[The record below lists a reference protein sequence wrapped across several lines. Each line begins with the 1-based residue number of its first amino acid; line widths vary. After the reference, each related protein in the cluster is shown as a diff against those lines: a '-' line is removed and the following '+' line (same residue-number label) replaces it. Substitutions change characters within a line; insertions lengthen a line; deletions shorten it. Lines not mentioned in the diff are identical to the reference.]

1 MYKGKKILCVIP
13 ARKGSKR
20 IKWKNI
26 ISLASRP
33 LLEYTINCA
42 MNSKY
47 IDRVIVST
55 DSYFIKDLAK
65 KMGADTPF
73 LRPKNLATDDARTID
88 VLLHTI
94 KYCEEIEN
102 EEYDYLV
109 LLQNTS
115 PLRKSWQVD
124 EAIEKIVS
132 SSLSSLISISEVRE
146 RPILMK
152 KLSANNKKLTPLL
165 NDLKNNEYKSIYR
178 INGAIFINKIDK
190 NFNSNTILAYNQ
202 LPYIMDR
209 KTSID
214 IDTIEDIKIAEYYL
228 GVEDEKKLEINFIE
242 GSMEK
247 LILIGAGGYAKSV
260 MDSIDN
266 KKYTIVGF
274 IDNIKIGHHLGIPI
288 ISSSLDDI
296 KNPKD
301 FVYFIS
307 IGDNKKRKF
316 WYEEVQKR
324 NLEIIDVIDKS
335 AILSKNITHGPGLFV
350 GKLAVINSDAH
361 IGENVIINTKALVE
375 HGVHI
380 GNHSN
385 VSTNTTVNGD
395 VKIGNECF
403 IGSSSVING
412 QIIIGNSCTVGS
424 GTVVIHNISYG
435 STVVGVPGKII
446 KEDEK
451 MRERIFIVAEIGC
464 NHNGDPELAKKM
476 VEIAKECGVDAVKFQ
491 TFKADLLISK
501 YAPKAEYQKKVTS
514 SDESQLEM
522 TKKLELPF
530 NKFIE
535 LEKYARSLGLEVF
548 STPFDFESIDF
559 LAGYQQKIWKIPSGE
574 ITNLPYIEKIAKL
587 PVINKQIVL
596 STGMSTIEE
605 IEEALNILTKN
616 GMKEEDITILHC
628 NTEYPTPYEDVNLL
642 SIPYL
647 KEKFPQYKIGFSD
660 HSQGYFDGIA
670 AVPYRITFIEKHFT
684 LDKNFEGPDHKASV
698 LPEELKLL
706 CEGIRAVEKSMG
718 KYKKI
723 VTNSERKNKIVARK
737 SIIAKMK
744 IKKGEIFTEENLTT
758 KRPGN
763 GISPMNW
770 YKILGKRAERDFD
783 IDELIEDSNFKN
795 QGND

>member
-1 MYKGKKILCVIP
+1 MYKEKKILCIIP

-26 ISLASRP
+26 VPLAERP

-42 MNSKY
+42 VNSKY
-47 IDRVIVST
+47 IDRVVVST
-55 DSYFIKDLAK
+55 DSYYIKDLAK

-73 LRPKNLATDDARTID
+73 LRPKNLATDDAKTID
-88 VLLHTI
+88 VLLHAL
-94 KYCEEIEN
+94 KYCEEVEK
-102 EEYDYLV
+102 EKYDYLV

-124 EAIEKIVS
+124 DAIEKIV
-132 SSLSSLISISEVRE
+132 LSTLNSLISLSEVRE
-146 RPILMK
+146 HPTLMK
-152 KLSANNKKLTPLL
+152 KLSNDKRISPLL
-165 NDLKNNEYKSIYR
+165 NNSKKNDYGCIYR
-178 INGAIFINKIDK
+178 INGAIFINKINK
-190 NFNSNTILAYNQ
+190 NFNSDTILTNNQ
-202 LPYIMDR
+202 LPYIMNR
-209 KTSID
+209 ETSVD

-228 GVEDEKKLEINFIE
+228 GVEKQKKLEINFK
-242 GSMEK
+242 GRSMEK

-260 MDSIDN
+260 IDSVDS
-266 KKYTIVGF
+266 KKYEVVGF
-274 IDNIKIGHHLGIPI
+274 IDNIKEGHHLGIPI

-296 KNPKD
+296 KNSED
-301 FVYFIS
+301 YVYFVS
-307 IGDNKKRKF
+307 IGDNKKRKY

-324 NLEIIDVIDKS
+324 NLKIIDVIDKS

-350 GKLAVINSDAH
+350 GKLAVINSEAH

-385 VSTNTTVNGD
+385 ISTNTTVNGD
-395 VKIGNECF
+395 VHIGNQCF

-424 GTVVIHNISYG
+424 GTVVIHNVNYG

-530 NKFIE
+530 DKFIE

-574 ITNLPYIEKIAKL
+574 VTNLPYIEKIAKL
-587 PVINKQIVL
+587 PIINKQIVL
-596 STGMSTIEE
+596 STGMSTIDE
-605 IEEALNILTKN
+605 IEETLNILTKN
-616 GMKEEDITILHC
+616 GMKEENITILHC

-647 KEKFPQYKIGFSD
+647 KEKFPKYKIGFSD

-670 AVPYRITFIEKHFT
+670 AVPYGITFIEKHFT

-718 KYKKI
+718 KYKKV
-723 VTNSERKNKIVARK
+723 VTDSERKNKIVARK
-737 SIIAKMK
+737 SIIAKAK